1 MIDTNPA
8 AQRRTTWTRWRIP
21 AAMLLAMCIAGGLAL
36 YATRTAAKPK
46 ATAPSPSPAAT
57 VTVTNAIEAHWP
69 VLLQATGAI
78 APWQEAII
86 GAQVA
91 GVRLIE
97 LRANVGDRIRRGQL
111 LARFDS
117 DALKTDEARLDA
129 LWRQAEANQQRAL
142 QLKGSGSI
150 SEQDLLQYVTQAQ
163 VAKAQLQAV
172 QLQLRYTDVLAP
184 DDGIVSARNATLG
197 AVSATGQELFR
208 IIRQDRL
215 EWRGEL
221 TAVQLAK
228 ITAGQRIGLALP
240 DGSTATAKVRQTAPA
255 LDAQSRLG
263 TVFADIDAGSRARAG
278 MYAQGN
284 VELAESVAIVVPAA
298 SVVVRDGRS
307 YVIALTG
314 TNQATERRAQV
325 GRRRGDAVE
334 ILGGLRPGERVVVQ
348 GAGFLYEGDT
358 VRVVPATP
366 APAASKERT

>member
-1 MIDTNPA
+1 
-8 AQRRTTWTRWRIP
+8 
-21 AAMLLAMCIAGGLAL
+21 MLLAMGIAGGLAL

-46 ATAPSPSPAAT
+46 AAAPSTSAAAT
-57 VTVTNAIEAHWP
+57 VTATNATEAHWP

-111 LARFDS
+111 IARFDS
-117 DALKTDEARLDA
+117 DALKTDEVRLNA

-142 QLKGSGSI
+142 QLKGTGSI

-184 DDGIVSARNATLG
+184 DDGIVSARTATLG

-307 YVIALTG
+307 YVIVLTG
-314 TNQATERRAQV
+314 TNQATERRAEV

-334 ILGGLRPGERVVVQ
+334 IVGGLRPGERVVVQ

>member
-1 MIDTNPA
+1 
-8 AQRRTTWTRWRIP
+8 
-21 AAMLLAMCIAGGLAL
+21 
-36 YATRTAAKPK
+36 
-46 ATAPSPSPAAT
+46 
-57 VTVTNAIEAHWP
+57 
-69 VLLQATGAI
+69 
-78 APWQEAII
+78 
-86 GAQVA
+86 
-91 GVRLIE
+91 
-97 LRANVGDRIRRGQL
+97 
-111 LARFDS
+111 
-117 DALKTDEARLDA
+117 LKTDEARLDA

-184 DDGIVSARNATLG
+184 DDGIVSSRNATLG

-208 IIRQDRL
+208 IIRQERL

-307 YVIALTG
+307 YVIVLTG
-314 TNQATERRAQV
+314 TNQATERRAEV